1 MFTSIFW
8 KDALERAVKTFAQS
22 AVAVLTAG
30 ATGIMD
36 ANWMNALSVAGLAVV
51 VSLLTSIAS
60 GVPGDETASLVNL
73 DRDKENK

>member
-8 KDALERAVKTFAQS
+8 KDALERAIKTFAQS

-60 GVPGDETASLVNL
+60 GTQGDETASLVNL
-73 DRDKENK
+73 DNDKENK

>member
-8 KDALERAVKTFAQS
+8 KDALERAIKTFAQS
-22 AVAVLTAG
+22 TVAVLTAG
-30 ATGIMD
+30 ATGILD

-51 VSLLTSIAS
+51 VSLLTSVAS
-60 GVPGDETASLVNL
+60 GVPGDETASLANL